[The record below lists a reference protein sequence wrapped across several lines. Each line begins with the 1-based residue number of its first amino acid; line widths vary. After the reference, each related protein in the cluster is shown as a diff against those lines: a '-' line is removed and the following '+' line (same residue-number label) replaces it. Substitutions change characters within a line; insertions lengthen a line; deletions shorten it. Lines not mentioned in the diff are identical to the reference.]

1 MIFRRLKAHVEK
13 ENWFAVAIDFAI
25 VVIGVFI
32 GLQVSTWN
40 ANRLA
45 GLDYEAAVD
54 RYRDEIKANIADLE
68 ALIQQTEARSE
79 TVRQGFDALL
89 SCEETEENR
98 RAVEEALGPA
108 SGTIGI
114 SIGLTALDELT
125 SSPVLLAQQSSEQRQ
140 LLSDTRNEIGFILR
154 EVDFLERLPF
164 GSRLV
169 DSPVIGIGERDNA
182 ILDTGDYV
190 DDAFSER
197 RRSMVLREPID
208 IACKD
213 EKLIKSIYIWES
225 WQPAVPA
232 FAKRI
237 KSIYETNLEAIGP

>member
-125 SSPVLLAQQSSEQRQ
+125 SNPVSSGNCFPIRE
-140 LLSDTRNEIGFILR
+140 TRSVSFCG
-154 EVDFLERLPF
+154 
-164 GSRLV
+164 
-169 DSPVIGIGERDNA
+169 
-182 ILDTGDYV
+182 
-190 DDAFSER
+190 
-197 RRSMVLREPID
+197 
-208 IACKD
+208 
-213 EKLIKSIYIWES
+213 KLIFLNAFRLAHASWTVLSLGSVRETMRSSILAIMS
-225 WQPAVPA
+225 TTPL
-232 FAKRI
+232 AKDAGLW
-237 KSIYETNLEAIGP
+237 S